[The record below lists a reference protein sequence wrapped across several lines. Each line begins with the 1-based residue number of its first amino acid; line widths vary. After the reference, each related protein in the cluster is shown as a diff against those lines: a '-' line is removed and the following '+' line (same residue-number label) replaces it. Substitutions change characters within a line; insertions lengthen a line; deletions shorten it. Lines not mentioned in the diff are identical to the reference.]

1 MLHHYNYASP
11 LSHFLSYHQLQGQDE
26 CSNGQTTPTSV
37 CEELGAAGVDARY
50 KSAAAVQN
58 GKSFTIA
65 AILGLKPDG
74 VEQSSATDL
83 TTAVVNLS
91 VHQVSFISHIN
102 DSNDD
107 LGLVL

>member
-26 CSNGQTTPTSV
+26 CSNGQTTPNSV
-37 CEELGAAGVDARY
+37 CEDLGPQMADRF
-50 KSAAAVQN
+50 KSVNGATN

-74 VEQSSATDL
+74 VEQNTATDL

-91 VHQVSFISHIN
+91 VHQV
-102 DSNDD
+102 
-107 LGLVL
+107 